1 MAPTS
6 LRARTALLS
15 LLLPATVLVG
25 CGSDEPAEVT
35 GAPESTPEQTTTMV
49 TTTVAAPT
57 AAEGDLNEQVVAQI
71 LDTTWETLE
80 DTTMDVD
87 MSAVLTAAALEE
99 FENQRLEWTTN
110 EWRQEGRSV
119 IASSDVTIAPDQ
131 QSATARLCIDST
143 GVTVLDEN
151 GVVVNDAH
159 PDTPQRTLTIAQFV
173 KADGVWKLAAQQI
186 ADDPNC

>member
-1 MAPTS
+1 M
-6 LRARTALLS
+6 
-15 LLLPATVLVG
+15 
-25 CGSDEPAEVT
+25 
-35 GAPESTPEQTTTMV
+35 
-49 TTTVAAPT
+49 
-57 AAEGDLNEQVVAQI
+57 
-71 LDTTWETLE
+71 
-80 DTTMDVD
+80 
-87 MSAVLTAAALEE
+87 
-99 FENQRLEWTTN
+99 
-110 EWRQEGRSV
+110 

-173 KADGVWKLAAQQI
+173 KADGVWKLATQQI